1 VLQRGAF
8 QRIVNTA
15 PCPRVYPVRQS
26 LDSVGATVAIQLELR
41 TPFRSRF
48 AMTMNT
54 PVDTLSVDE
63 ALVRAAQQGD
73 RVAFGIL
80 YSRYAR
86 MVHGILLCRVP
97 CSAVEDLVQDV
108 FLQALPRLAS
118 LRDISRFPGWLAAI
132 ARNRAM
138 DFHRQSHPHD
148 EFNEESPEAD
158 GNPHPPN
165 RPTPHTNMEAQA
177 VLNAI
182 LRLPEAYRQPLILRL
197 VEGMTGPEIAART
210 GLTHGSV
217 RVNLHRGMQQLREIL
232 GHRANSAAS
241 PATSGDL

>member
-15 PCPRVYPVRQS
+15 PSSRVYPVRQN

-48 AMTMNT
+48 ATTMNT
-54 PVDTLSVDE
+54 PADTLSGVDG

-73 RVAFGIL
+73 RAAFGAL
-80 YSRYAR
+80 YLRYAR

-97 CSAVEDLVQDV
+97 RFAVEDLVQDV
-108 FLQALPRLAS
+108 FLQALPRLAL

-158 GNPHPPN
+158 SNPHPPN
-165 RPTPHTNMEAQA
+165 RHTPHTNMEAQA

-182 LRLPEAYRQPLILRL
+182 LSLP
-197 VEGMTGPEIAART
+197 IAS
-210 GLTHGSV
+210 H
-217 RVNLHRGMQQLREIL
+217 
-232 GHRANSAAS
+232 
-241 PATSGDL
+241 